1 MPSRRPYGA
10 ASRIDQAV
18 CSARCIAASNRC
30 ASTCVGHERRP
41 QDRDH
46 ALADRRLGL
55 RIEPEDGGA
64 DHGGERVTSDPC
76 RVRARHL
83 RGRRGDQPGEHGLA
97 LAERAGVRA
106 IVRGGPGDLVGQSQ
120 GEQVVRELRQRQV
133 EQLRQLH
140 ERVGRRVD
148 PRAVP
153 VHPGSAHEVGRH
165 LLLRAEVVV
174 QARRA
179 EPAGV
184 GEGLD
189 RRPAV
194 PVAAEDRGGQR
205 EQLSASRLAAGRSRG
220 SARAGTPEPRR
231 SHAPSRQVA

>member
-1 MPSRRPYGA
+1 MHRGVEPLRLDVRRARAPPAGPRPRAPGPPLRAPGRARARRSRPWR
-10 ASRIDQAV
+10 
-18 CSARCIAASNRC
+18 
-30 ASTCVGHERRP
+30 
-41 QDRDH
+41 
-46 ALADRRLGL
+46 
-55 RIEPEDGGA
+55 
-64 DHGGERVTSDPC
+64 
-76 RVRARHL
+76 RARHERPASPAARDIV

-106 IVRGGPGDLVGQSQ
+106 IVRGGPGDLVGQSH

-148 PRAVP
+148 PGAVP

-194 PVAAEDRGGQR
+194 PVAAKDRGGQR
-205 EQLSASRLAAGRSRG
+205 EQLSASRLEAAAAAEPPGSELAGLAGRTLHHARSVGHGSRI
-220 SARAGTPEPRR
+220 ARQPIG
-231 SHAPSRQVA
+231 